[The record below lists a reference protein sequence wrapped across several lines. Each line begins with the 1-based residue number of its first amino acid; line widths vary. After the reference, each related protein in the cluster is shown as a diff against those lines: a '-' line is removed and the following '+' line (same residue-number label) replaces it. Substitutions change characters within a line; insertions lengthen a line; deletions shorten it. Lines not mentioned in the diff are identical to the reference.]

1 MEKQSEDPK
10 KGKASV
16 LFYSRTHIHIKVV
29 HSLPLSEGANIK
41 MLKHSFIKNGES
53 TQSQLHAITPVTF
66 KATNKIVSQIQ
77 IRKRPLI
84 FLAIF
89 SLISII
95 R

>member
-1 MEKQSEDPK
+1 
-10 KGKASV
+10 
-16 LFYSRTHIHIKVV
+16 
-29 HSLPLSEGANIK
+29 

-53 TQSQLHAITPVTF
+53 TQNQLHAITPVTF

-77 IRKRPLI
+77 IKKRPLI

-95 R
+95 LSDCEKWKNGLRLGEGDKGKFLPLSFKITT